1 MNENP
6 MKLTYKSF
14 DMKKGLVRI
23 LLIIVGSVAL
33 GLGLIGVFIPV
44 LPTTPFIL
52 LATACFCRSS
62 RKLYIWLL
70 QNPLCG
76 KTLRRYHAG
85 QGISLKAKLIAQGLV
100 VISIGFAALFVIPE
114 RLWFIRLL
122 LVLIAVAV
130 ITHIALIKATK
141 VPIKLL
147 NSP

>member
-6 MKLTYKSF
+6 MKLAYKSF
-14 DMKKGLVRI
+14 DMTKGLVRT
-23 LLIIVGSVAL
+23 LLIIIGSLAL
-33 GLGLIGVFIPV
+33 ALGLIGVFIPV
-44 LPTTPFIL
+44 LPSTPFIL

-70 QNPLCG
+70 QNPLFG

-100 VISIGFAALFVIPE
+100 VISIGFSALFVIPE
-114 RLWFIRLL
+114 RLWFVKLL
-122 LVLIAVAV
+122 LGFVAVAV

-141 VPIKLL
+141 VPVKV
-147 NSP
+147 